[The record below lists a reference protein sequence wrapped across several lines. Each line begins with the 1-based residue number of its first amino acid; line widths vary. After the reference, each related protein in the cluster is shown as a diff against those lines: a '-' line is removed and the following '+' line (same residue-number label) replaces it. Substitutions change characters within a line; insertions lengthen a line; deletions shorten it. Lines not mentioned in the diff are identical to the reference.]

1 MYKYWR
7 MKSMKEANKAWK
19 YGDQINSLVEV
30 YKRGVGKLNDFET
43 VLRENIQDYGYSGYF
58 KPYETDDIYYEC
70 FYAVLVDGL
79 SSRDIGDKLGVF
91 PEFVCE
97 FYRIGLK
104 VLFYKVVREAVAE
117 KFSLEDGRLSETGK
131 IVFACLS
138 EYNGEEC
145 CSRKIHCCINENE
158 ELVKEYYH
166 LFSGEEVKV
175 LELYR
180 KGIKEG
186 GIADALEMDRVDV
199 KRILNKAN
207 SKIFDCVL
215 RAVYSIF
222 N

>member
-1 MYKYWR
+1 
-7 MKSMKEANKAWK
+7 MKESTKVWK
-19 YGDQINSLVEV
+19 YVDPIRSLVEV

-79 SSRDIGDKLGVF
+79 SSRDSGDKLEVF
-91 PEFVCE
+91 PEFVGE

-117 KFSLEDGRLSETGK
+117 KFSLKDGRLSETGK
-131 IVFACLS
+131 IVFDCLS

-145 CSRKIHCCINENE
+145 CNRKIHDCVNENK

-166 LFSGEEVKV
+166 LFSEEEVKV

-180 KGIKEG
+180 KGIKDG
-186 GIADALEMDRVDV
+186 GIADSLEMDRADV
-199 KRILNKAN
+199 KNILNKAN

-215 RAVYSIF
+215 RAVYNIF
-222 N
+222 D

>member
-1 MYKYWR
+1 
-7 MKSMKEANKAWK
+7 MKESTKAWK
-19 YGDQINSLVEV
+19 YGDQIRSLVEV
-30 YKRGVGKLNDFET
+30 YKQGVGQLNDFET
-43 VLRENIQDYGYSGYF
+43 VLHENIQDYGYLGYF
-58 KPYETDDIYYEC
+58 EPYETEDIFYEC
-70 FYAVLVDGL
+70 FYAVIVDGL
-79 SSRDIGDKLGVF
+79 SSRDVGDKLGVP
-91 PEFVCE
+91 PEFVSE
-97 FYRIGLK
+97 FYYIGLK

-117 KFSLEDGRLSETGK
+117 KFSLEDGSLSETGK
-131 IVFACLS
+131 IVFDCLS
-138 EYNGEEC
+138 EYNGEEDC
-145 CSRKIHCCINENE
+145 NRKIHDCVNENK

-166 LFSGEEVKV
+166 LFSEEDVKV

-199 KRILNKAN
+199 ESILNKAS